1 MLLMHFGYD
10 KLLVVLGVTEA
21 VFVGSAASSGSDHWF
36 SILTFNTAE
45 WNFLLLFVYKKIC
58 IVKHESTCLFLAG
71 SDYLF

>member
-1 MLLMHFGYD
+1 MQLMHFGYC

-21 VFVGSAASSGSDHWF
+21 VFVGYAASSGSDHWF
-36 SILTFNTAE
+36 SILTRVQNGI
-45 WNFLLLFVYKKIC
+45 FLLLFVYKQIC